1 MSVLVKGMQM
11 PRMCS
16 ECDFCGG
23 LIWPAMV
30 YACDCPIDPINSI
43 NITKAIEEDC
53 RHPNCPFVEVPTPHG
68 RLIDAD
74 EALKGIDELKQ
85 SPWFNGDTAL
95 AKRIRFDAI
104 GIVRALCII
113 DAPTII
119 EADKEVEE

>member
-1 MSVLVKGMQM
+1 MNVIVKGMKM

-30 YACDCPIDPINSI
+30 YACACPLDPINSI

-74 EALKGIDELKQ
+74 YLKEHIIACVTNGRPLHNMELSELLEAID
-85 SPWFNGDTAL
+85 D
-95 AKRIRFDAI
+95 
-104 GIVRALCII
+104 V
-113 DAPTII
+113 PTVI
-119 EADKEVEE
+119 EAEK